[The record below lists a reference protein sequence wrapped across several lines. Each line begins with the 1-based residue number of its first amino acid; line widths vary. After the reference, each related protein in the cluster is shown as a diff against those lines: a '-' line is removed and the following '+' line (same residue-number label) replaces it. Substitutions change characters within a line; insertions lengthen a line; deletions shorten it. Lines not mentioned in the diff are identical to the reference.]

1 MDFQLTDEQKL
12 LRESVRTFT
21 KQRSPVSRFRK
32 LRDRAAEQG
41 GSWDR
46 AVWREMGELGWLS
59 LPFPEAI
66 GGFGG
71 SFVDVAIVLEAF
83 GATLV
88 PEPYLASVVLAGTA
102 LLRAGDAAQQQQF
115 LAPMIEGR
123 TALALAHGERELR
136 FAADAAGASTTAT
149 REGGLWRVRGRKQ
162 FVLAGA
168 QADALVVSARHGE
181 GTALFV
187 LPRDHAGVAVT
198 PVRTLDGLG
207 AATVELDATV
217 ADALHLPGDA
227 ADALERAH
235 DAAAAMSVAEGL
247 GVCQAVLDMTVAHL
261 RTREQFGVAIGTF
274 QALQHRA
281 VEMFVE
287 VELVRSIAVLAAVRA
302 ADDDAAQRRH
312 AVSAAKVQAAQ
323 SGRFVTQQAIQFH
336 GGIGITDEHDVG
348 LYFKRMHALGLVAGD
363 EEHHVQRF
371 AAQPQFTAGLG

>member
-1 MDFQLTDEQKL
+1 
-12 LRESVRTFT
+12 
-21 KQRSPVSRFRK
+21 
-32 LRDRAAEQG
+32 
-41 GSWDR
+41 
-46 AVWREMGELGWLS
+46 
-59 LPFPEAI
+59 
-66 GGFGG
+66 
-71 SFVDVAIVLEAF
+71 
-83 GATLV
+83 
-88 PEPYLASVVLAGTA
+88 
-102 LLRAGDAAQQQQF
+102 
-115 LAPMIEGR
+115 
-123 TALALAHGERELR
+123 
-136 FAADAAGASTTAT
+136 
-149 REGGLWRVRGRKQ
+149 
-162 FVLAGA
+162 
-168 QADALVVSARHGE
+168 
-181 GTALFV
+181 
-187 LPRDHAGVAVT
+187 
-198 PVRTLDGLG
+198 VRTLDGLG

-302 ADDDAAQRRH
+302 ADDDGAQRRH

-323 SGRFVTQQAIQFH
+323 SGRFVTQQAIQLH

-371 AAQPQFTAGLG
+371 AAQPQFTAALG